1 MPPRSRIGSGRGSPD
16 RSPARDQHRI
26 AEPDRDAQAPR
37 GARARGLRR
46 RTDVRPERQRRALE
60 QRSAEDR
67 RGQGEAGDRGRVRA
81 RHRGRRP
88 HARRARRDRE
98 AEPPARRRDE
108 PEALPGHVP
117 RLPAEADVLKA
128 LEAAV
133 KGKERL
139 VHSGRE
145 LYAWH
150 PDGIGRSKLA
160 ALLGGPRL
168 GVAATSRN
176 WTTVTALLELARE

>member
-1 MPPRSRIGSGRGSPD
+1 MARQIVLLRGINIGSRNRIAMPRLREALERAGFDDVRTYVQSGNVVVSSSDPPKTVAGKVKRVIAD
-16 RSPARDQHRI
+16 EFGLDIAVVVRTRAELAAIVRRSPLH
-26 AEPDRDAQAPR
+26 
-37 GARARGLRR
+37 
-46 RTDVRPERQRRALE
+46 DVATNPKRYQVTFLDSRPK
-60 QRSAEDR
+60 
-67 RGQGEAGDRGRVRA
+67 
-81 RHRGRRP
+81 
-88 HARRARRDRE
+88 
-98 AEPPARRRDE
+98 
-108 PEALPGHVP
+108 
-117 RLPAEADVLKA
+117 ADVLTE